1 MEVLLPEL
9 EPEEELLLPELLP
22 EEEPELLPEEEPE
35 LLPEEELS
43 ELLRLDLDSSQSSLA
58 PAAFALETCSL
69 T

>member
-1 MEVLLPEL
+1 MEVLLL
-9 EPEEELLLPELLP
+9 EPEEELLLPEL
-22 EEEPELLPEEEPE
+22 EEEPE